1 MEETNIETLTIYLA
15 GKCKG
20 LLDEGKT
27 WREEISK
34 KLETIAE
41 WDSKKVH
48 IINPV
53 NYFSYNENK
62 HKTNKQVKDYFM
74 SRISK
79 CDLVIVN
86 LNESDSSVG
95 TAQEIQYA
103 VDHNIP
109 VVGFGI
115 NNVYSWISE
124 VDCQVAF
131 ATMTETID
139 YVRDY
144 YLN

>member
-1 MEETNIETLTIYLA
+1 MQDQGRI
-15 GKCKG
+15 
-20 LLDEGKT
+20 
-27 WREEISK
+27 WREDITK
-34 KLETIAE
+34 KLEAVAE
-41 WDSKKVH
+41 WSGKEVH

-53 NYFSYNENK
+53 NYFAYDENK
-62 HKTNKQVKDYFM
+62 HKTNKQVKEFFM
-74 SRISK
+74 NRISK
-79 CDLVIVN
+79 CNLIIVN
-86 LNESDSSVG
+86 LNESDSSIG
-95 TAQEIQYA
+95 TAQETQYA

-109 VVGFGI
+109 VVGFGT

-131 ATMTETID
+131 DTMTEIID